1 MKTTKFSFTY
11 NGTSCHGEGDFF
23 TEEDLPILNNYY
35 FQWKDINE
43 INLTYNVRRANIPE
57 LLTEGICS
65 ALWGWA
71 RTNAKQIKGLS
82 SSSCDLIDTKAGK
95 TIQVKACSS
104 LRENDKVGP
113 SSFGPDGKV
122 SSLNSYLFPAYEQ
135 DKCNGY
141 EVVIEREVAG
151 IDGTYGTN
159 VSGIFFFTPEGN
171 YFEYNGPYIYSD
183 TPMEI
188 NDPVIHYKGEN

>member
-1 MKTTKFSFTY
+1 MKTTKFSFAY

-82 SSSCDLIDTKAGK
+82 SSSCDLIDIKAGK

-104 LRENDKVGP
+104 LREDDKVGP
-113 SSFGPDGKV
+113 SSFGPDSHWDCLIFIHIDCSNDIAFFYDLSNEDYLNWKV
-122 SSLNSYLFPAYEQ
+122 SKKETFQEQANAGKRPRLNLLDLVKE
-135 DKCNGY
+135 K
-141 EVVIEREVAG
+141 
-151 IDGTYGTN
+151 
-159 VSGIFFFTPEGN
+159 
-171 YFEYNGPYIYSD
+171 EYKPFYIYCF
-183 TPMEI
+183 E
-188 NDPVIHYKGEN
+188 K